1 MTLHLPIL
9 IVFSSVQSVPD
20 TGCEEREHLVAVRK
34 LGRQLDRSRSARG
47 DAREHRPRRI
57 LHDDGSSRATSDLA
71 EHELLL
77 ERELL
82 AAD

>member
-1 MTLHLPIL
+1 M
-9 IVFSSVQSVPD
+9 
-20 TGCEEREHLVAVRK
+20 AVRE

-47 DAREHRPRRI
+47 DTREHRPRRI
-57 LHDDGSSRATSDLA
+57 LHDDGPSRTAGDLV

-77 ERELL
+77 KGELL